1 MSLTGI
7 YDEGSF
13 QMLMRGLSQKKGSD
27 VLTAPS
33 VTAKSGET
41 AKIEI
46 IREFWYP
53 TEYEPPELPNNVS
66 SWGGNNNRNNILD
79 DVLNNNPAQVTSFPV
94 TPATPGVF
102 EMKPVGGP

>member
-1 MSLTGI
+1 MDNLLNSTNRS
-7 YDEGSF
+7 EA
-13 QMLMRGLSQKKGSD
+13 SQKKGSD

-53 TEYEPPELPNNVS
+53 TEYEPPELPN
-66 SWGGNNNRNNILD
+66 
-79 DVLNNNPAQVTSFPV
+79 
-94 TPATPGVF
+94 
-102 EMKPVGGP
+102 

>member
-1 MSLTGI
+1 MKNPAPGIMSLTGI
-7 YDEGSF
+7 YDEGAF

-46 IREFWYP
+46 IREFW
-53 TEYEPPELPNNVS
+53 
-66 SWGGNNNRNNILD
+66 
-79 DVLNNNPAQVTSFPV
+79 
-94 TPATPGVF
+94 
-102 EMKPVGGP
+102 